1 MADPDDEPR
10 HAPSLVDAAYSAVR
24 QAVLRGELRP
34 GERVTVRPF
43 AEALGVSPTPV
54 KAALTVL
61 EREGFLVARPN
72 AGFFV
77 AELSAADMRDV
88 YELRAALDALACRD
102 VARRRP
108 TATLDTMRELLAR
121 QREALAAGDVP
132 AYADLDRRFHAT
144 IWEGAANRRLAPIAD
159 LLAAQLRLGQNVT
172 ISVVGRPEA
181 SLEEHA
187 DVLEAIEAGDT
198 AAAEQAAR
206 RHVDQVLRALR
217 RALSR

>member
-1 MADPDDEPR
+1 MSQADADRD
-10 HAPSLVDAAYSAVR
+10 APTLVDTAHAAVR
-24 QAVLRGELRP
+24 QAVLRGELLP
-34 GERVTVRPF
+34 GQRVTVRPF
-43 AEALGVSPTPV
+43 AEALGISPTPV

-77 AELSAADMRDV
+77 AELSVADMRDV
-88 YELRAALDALACRD
+88 YELRAALDALAARD

-108 TATLDTMRELLAR
+108 GDTLTAVRDLLTR
-121 QREALAAGDVP
+121 QRAALADGDVA
-132 AYADLDRRFHAT
+132 AYADLDRRFHAA
-144 IWEGAANRRLAPIAD
+144 IWEGSANRRLAPIAD

-172 ISVVGRPEA
+172 TSVPGRPEA

-187 DVLEAIEAGDT
+187 EILDALDAGDT

-206 RHVDQVLRALR
+206 RHVDQVLRALKL
-217 RALSR
+217 ALPR